1 MSRPVIQTSPAWP
14 EINEG
19 DTVELMVTPR
29 HPDDTV
35 TLAPG
40 VLLTVVRLAT
50 LDVAGVIRMG
60 STPGGVDRLFR
71 RVPAADGVQ
80 ITVDEGTVTVHLY
93 VVADAAV
100 NLREMSVQ
108 IQKSV
113 ERAIREILGMKV
125 NSVNVHI
132 EDVTFCRTAEQAEAN

>member
-1 MSRPVIQTSPAWP
+1 
-14 EINEG
+14 
-19 DTVELMVTPR
+19 MVTPR

-50 LDVAGVIRMG
+50 LDAAGVIRMG

-80 ITVDEGTVTVHLY
+80 IIVDEDTVTVHLY
-93 VVADAAV
+93 VVADASV

-132 EDVTFCRTAEQAEAN
+132 EDVTFCQTPEQADAN